1 METQRKRLMAAF
13 WLVLV
18 SCVASPKLWYRVV
31 CLAGLYWLGS
41 RIRELSKKIN
51 TMKGAQIAV
60 DDLIRDWATAV
71 LLGQQESV
79 AVRGA
84 RVYESAR

>member
-1 METQRKRLMAAF
+1 MEARRKRLMAAF

-18 SCVASPKLWYRVV
+18 SCVLAPKLWQRVV
-31 CLAGLYWLGS
+31 CFMSLYCLGC

-51 TMKGAQIAV
+51 TMKGAQTAV
-60 DDLIRDWATAV
+60 DDLIRDWWTTF
-71 LLGQQESV
+71 LLGQQESA
-79 AVRGA
+79 AVRRA